1 MKGIIKISALLL
13 LFVSATSCFFDG
25 VKGNGNVVAKNR
37 SISNDF
43 VRVKASSGIDV
54 YLTENGEAEIVVEAD
69 ENLHDLIETE
79 VRDGTLYIGTKK
91 NIWTARSKKVHVS
104 VEKLIEIEVTS
115 GAEVTTENTL
125 HADDL
130 KIVATSGA
138 QFNLHLNVNNLDC
151 KSSSGSNV
159 YIDGKANSFDVSSSS
174 GSGIDAYGLET
185 SNCIAKA
192 SSGSNIKINVTNS
205 FEGNASTGAN
215 IHFKGDPEEI
225 NSSDS
230 SGGSVIK
237 S

>member
-1 MKGIIKISALLL
+1 MKTIIKISALLL

-25 VKGNGNVVAKNR
+25 VKGNGNVVTKNR
-37 SISNDF
+37 SISSDF

-54 YLTENGEAEIVVEAD
+54 YLTENGEAELVVEAD

-79 VRDGTLYIGTKK
+79 VRNGTLYIGTKK

-104 VEKLIEIEVTS
+104 IDKLIEIVATS

-125 HADDL
+125 NADDL

-151 KSSSGSNV
+151 KSSSGSNI
-159 YIDGKANSFDVSSSS
+159 YIDGKANNIDVSSSS
-174 GSGIDAYGLET
+174 GSDIDAYGLKT

-192 SSGSNIKINVTNS
+192 SSGSNIKVSVSDS
-205 FEGNASTGAN
+205 FEGDASTGAN
-215 IHFKGDPEEI
+215 IQFKGDPEMI
-225 NSSDS
+225 NSNDS
-230 SGGSVIK
+230 SGGNVRK